1 MHELSLADAVVR
13 ICCEHA
19 RGRRVTSVEL
29 KVGHL
34 RQVVPD
40 ALTFAF
46 ELVAQGTPAEGAELQ
61 IVSVPARVACSACG
75 AETEIEQFPLACA
88 SCGGLAVDVVAGE
101 EFHVESLE
109 IETAQEPVASGR
121 R

>member
-1 MHELSLADAVVR
+1 MHELSLADAVVQ

-19 RGRRVTSVEL
+19 GDRRVTSVEL

-46 ELVAQGTPAEGAELQ
+46 ELVAQGTPVEGAELQ
-61 IVSVPARVACSACG
+61 IVSVPARVVCKACG
-75 AETEIEQFPLACA
+75 TETEIEQFPLACA
-88 SCGGLAVDVVAGE
+88 ACGGLAVEVVAGE

-109 IETAQEPVASGR
+109 IETAQEPVGSGR